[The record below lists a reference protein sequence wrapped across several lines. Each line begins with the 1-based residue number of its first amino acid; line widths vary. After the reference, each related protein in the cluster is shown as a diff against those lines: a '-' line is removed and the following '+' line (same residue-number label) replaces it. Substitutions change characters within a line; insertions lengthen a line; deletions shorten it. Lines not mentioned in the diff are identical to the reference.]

1 MSFFKMDNTKVS
13 TGGGLIKEGEY
24 EVIITNAES
33 KAAKTSGK
41 PMITVSYEVRSDVEQ
56 EFQGWKL
63 DYNNF
68 IIEADNSFTNTLLHS
83 CGWDEKD
90 NPPNFAD
97 LKDMAQQLVGKTLVV
112 TVKHEEYVKDGEKR
126 KTGKARFTSR
136 SKLNQPASNASNGP
150 IEVSED
156 DLPF

>member
-24 EVIITNAES
+24 EVIITNAEA
-33 KAAKTSGK
+33 KASKTSGK
-41 PMITVSYEVRSDVEQ
+41 PMITVSYEVRSDVDQ

-90 NPPNFAD
+90 NPPNFVD

-136 SKLNQPASNASNGP
+136 SKLNVQPASNAP
-150 IEVSED
+150 IDLED
-156 DLPF
+156 DDMPF